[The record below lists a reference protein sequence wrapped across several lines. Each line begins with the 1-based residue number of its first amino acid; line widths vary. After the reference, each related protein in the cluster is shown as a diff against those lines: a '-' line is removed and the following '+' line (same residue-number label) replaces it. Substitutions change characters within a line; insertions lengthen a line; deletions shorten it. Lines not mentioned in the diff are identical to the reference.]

1 MMRLFN
7 TALLNKA
14 LLRTS
19 CCVLALGIPGSIL
32 AQDAQTSDPAIV
44 GIQARTQ
51 APNPTGTS
59 RSAPPADTIASSEL
73 PDSPGA
79 AWSKEQ
85 QDAPQQTS
93 SPQTTSPSLAQAPS
107 SQTVA
112 TPNQTDP
119 NQTTNQTDQN
129 AKPQRPVGTAAAEA
143 PRVNGVTAAQPA
155 GVAIAPAKQRRVR
168 TIVLRVGALVGA
180 GAALGTV
187 IALTAA
193 TPSKPPGAH

>member
-1 MMRLFN
+1 MRLFN

-14 LLRTS
+14 LLRAS
-19 CCVLALGIPGSIL
+19 CCALALGIPGSIL
-32 AQDAQTSDPAIV
+32 AQDAQPVDRPSTAGPQQVA
-44 GIQARTQ
+44 GL
-51 APNPTGTS
+51 
-59 RSAPPADTIASSEL
+59 SASPGNTVASSEL

-79 AWSKEQ
+79 AWLKAQE
-85 QDAPQQTS
+85 DAPQQTS
-93 SPQTTSPSLAQAPS
+93 SSQSTSTSPAQAPS
-107 SQTVA
+107 SQAPA
-112 TPNQTDP
+112 TPNSTDSGQAAPTQTDP
-119 NQTTNQTDQN
+119 NQTT
-129 AKPQRPVGTAAAEA
+129 KPQRPVGTAAAEA
-143 PRVNGVTAAQPA
+143 PKVNGVTAAQPA

>member
-19 CCVLALGIPGSIL
+19 CCVLALGIPGTIL
-32 AQDAQTSDPAIV
+32 AQDAPTSDPATV
-44 GIQARTQ
+44 GIQAATQ
-51 APNPTGTS
+51 ATTPKDTS
-59 RSAPPADTIASSEL
+59 LSAPADTIASSEL

-79 AWSKEQ
+79 AWAKAQ

-93 SPQTTSPSLAQAPS
+93 SPQSASTSTAQAPS
-107 SQTVA
+107 SQTSAVPNQA
-112 TPNQTDP
+112 APNQTDP
-119 NQTTNQTDQN
+119 NQTDQN
-129 AKPQRPVGTAAAEA
+129 PKPQRPVGTAAAEA
-143 PRVNGVTAAQPA
+143 PKVNGVTAAQPA